1 MTEVTRFRGVILKVR
16 EVTVLTMVT
25 VTVQLNGIM
34 RVRWMEME
42 SGSTIPYEGQYLHDV
57 DILFVPTSTARVL
70 QPGVREP
77 GGVHAQH
84 AGVGRGRAM
93 DLPRETCLQLQV
105 GKLNRYLHSP
115 CRVL

>member
-1 MTEVTRFRGVILKVR
+1 MLQGHSI
-16 EVTVLTMVT
+16 TMVT

-42 SGSTIPYEGQYLHDV
+42 SGSTIPYEGVYLHNV
-57 DILFVPTSTARVL
+57 VILFVPTSTARVL

-84 AGVGRGRAM
+84 AGVGRRRAL
-93 DLPRETCLQLQV
+93 DLSRETCLQLQV
-105 GKLNRYLHSP
+105 GIR
-115 CRVL
+115 